1 MSRGETRRAAS
12 AAIAPSGREAGPASF
27 GEPTPS
33 LARAAAE
40 VRYCASMARLLGA
53 RRNTVAVE
61 HLAQFRAL
69 GKERL

>member
-12 AAIAPSGREAGPASF
+12 AAIALSGRETGPASF
-27 GEPTPS
+27 GAQAPS

-40 VRYCASMARLLGA
+40 VRYCASMARLLAG
-53 RRNTVAVE
+53 RRTVAVE

-69 GKERL
+69 GKERP